1 MGSKNKIE
9 RKENKQLIIGFE
21 VESMLDI
28 LVKGQTNNLKQP

>member
-9 RKENKQLIIGFE
+9 RKENNQLITGFE